1 MSNLV
6 TAFTNHFL
14 AQQRGRI
21 PYQKGFILVGA
32 LPKPARHEAAPSRT
46 NMALASI
53 SAGTAAR
60 DNIAQMVGNGKP
72 IYIHKYNT
80 GGASKNHRKTSSKKH
95 PKRAHTKSSTRP
107 RKEAL

>member
-1 MSNLV
+1 MSDLV
-6 TAFTNHFL
+6 TVFTNHFL
-14 AQQRGRI
+14 AQQRGHI

-60 DNIAQMVGNGKP
+60 DKIAQMVGNGKP

-80 GGASKNHRKTSSKKH
+80 GGVSRNHRKTSPKKH
-95 PKRAHTKSSTRP
+95 RKTSKNNSSTRP

>member
-1 MSNLV
+1 MPV
-6 TAFTNHFL
+6 FTNHFM

-72 IYIHKYNT
+72 IYVHKYHA
-80 GGASKNHRKTSSKKH
+80 GGVSRNHRKTSPKKNR
-95 PKRAHTKSSTRP
+95 KRTKAKSSTRP